1 MIQRQKIIK
10 NSLDRSPTCG
20 KNNLRMERIE
30 IERRLIETLHE
41 VQELSG
47 CVRVEINSN
56 TCPID
61 DLDGFDSLRGVET
74 TVLLAMKMKQ
84 EFKAGKGEV
93 NVFVSK
99 DGRRVLSVEETV
111 NRLVELCN

>member
-1 MIQRQKIIK
+1 
-10 NSLDRSPTCG
+10 
-20 KNNLRMERIE
+20 MERIE

-47 CVRVEINSN
+47 CARVEINLD
-56 TCPID
+56 TCPIH

-74 TVLLAMKMKQ
+74 TVLLSMKLNR

-93 NVFVSK
+93 NIFVSK
-99 DGRRVLSVEETV
+99 DGRRVLKVAETV
-111 NRLVELCN
+111 IRLIELCN

>member
-1 MIQRQKIIK
+1 MDRKDILQR
-10 NSLDRSPTCG
+10 L
-20 KNNLRMERIE
+20 ME
-30 IERRLIETLHE
+30 TVAE

-47 CVRVEINSN
+47 CAPVEIGAE
-56 TCPID
+56 TCPIH

-74 TVLLAMKMKQ
+74 TVLLAMKLKC

-99 DGRRVLSVEETV
+99 DGRRALRIEEIA
-111 NRLVELCN
+111 NRLVELTD

>member
-1 MIQRQKIIK
+1 M
-10 NSLDRSPTCG
+10 D
-20 KNNLRMERIE
+20 RIE

-47 CVRVEINSN
+47 CARTEINSK
-56 TCPID
+56 TCPIY

-74 TVLLAMKMKQ
+74 TVLLAMKLKR

-93 NVFVSK
+93 NAFVSK
-99 DGRRVLSVEETV
+99 DGRRVLSIEETV
-111 NRLVELCN
+111 NRLVELCD

>member
-1 MIQRQKIIK
+1 M
-10 NSLDRSPTCG
+10 DRT
-20 KNNLRMERIE
+20 E

-47 CVRVEINSN
+47 CARCEIDSK
-56 TCPID
+56 TCPFY

-74 TVLLAMKMKQ
+74 TVLLAMKLKR

-99 DGRRVLSVEETV
+99 DGRRVLRVEEAV
-111 NRLVELCN
+111 KRLVELCV